1 MLKLEGIRLRQGE
14 FTLTADLQVEPGQI
28 VVVMGPSGG
37 GKSTLIN
44 AVAGFLRPEAGRIL
58 WNGTDLTT
66 LPPGHR
72 PIAVLF
78 QDNNLFPHLT
88 VTQNLALTIRPSGR
102 MSQADAQQIDAV
114 LIRVGL
120 QGLGPR
126 KPGALSGGQQS
137 RAALARVLLSGRP
150 LVLLDEPFAALGPGL
165 KDEMLDLT
173 LSVMGS
179 QGQTVLMVTHDP
191 DDARRIATA
200 VIAVEAGIA
209 DSPVPTAAFLAAPP
223 PGMQTYL
230 GQKNKVGL
238 NPPY

>member
-28 VVVMGPSGG
+28 VAVMGPSGG

-66 LPPGHR
+66 LPPGQR

-88 VTQNLALTIRPSGR
+88 VTQNLALAIRPSGR